1 MTDNKLHRL
10 ELEVMKVAWKL
21 TRATVNDVLEN
32 IDRKLAYTTVATT
45 MKSLEKKGFL
55 SHQVDGRTFVYQP
68 LVKETEITHT
78 MLNDLLERLFDNS
91 AEKLVNTLLE
101 VRQTS
106 SEELDRLQKLI
117 NDYQPEVEDIS
128 TPKDSK
134 GETDD

>member
-1 MTDNKLHRL
+1 MKTKRLHPL
-10 ELEVMKVAWKL
+10 ELEVMKVVWKL
-21 TRATVNDVLEN
+21 TRATVNDVLDN

-55 SHQVDGRTFVYQP
+55 SHQVEGRTFVYQP
-68 LVKETEITHT
+68 LVQEAEIKHS

-106 SEELDRLQKLI
+106 SDEYNRLQALI
-117 NDYQPEVEDIS
+117 NNYQPEGE
-128 TPKDSK
+128 
-134 GETDD
+134 ETDD

>member
-1 MTDNKLHRL
+1 MKNKRLHHL
-10 ELEVMKVAWKL
+10 ELEVMKVVWKL
-21 TRATVNDVLEN
+21 TRATVNDVLDN

-45 MKSLEKKGFL
+45 MKSLEKKGLL

-68 LVKETEITHT
+68 LIKETEITHS
-78 MLNDLLERLFDNS
+78 MLTDLLERLFDNS

-117 NDYQPEVEDIS
+117 NDYQPEETS
-128 TPKDSK
+128 GGKHLK

>member
-1 MTDNKLHRL
+1 MRPQRLHHL
-10 ELEVMKVAWKL
+10 ELEVMKVVWKL
-21 TRATVNDVLEN
+21 ARATVNDVLDN

-55 SHQVDGRTFVYQP
+55 AHEVEGRTFVYQP

-106 SEELDRLQKLI
+106 VDEHNRLQALI
-117 NDYQPEVEDIS
+117 NNYQPEGE
-128 TPKDSK
+128 
-134 GETDD
+134 ETDD

>member
-1 MTDNKLHRL
+1 MKTKRLHHL
-10 ELEVMKVAWKL
+10 ELEVMKVVWKL
-21 TRATVNDVLEN
+21 ARATVNDVLDN

-78 MLNDLLERLFDNS
+78 MLNDMLERLFDNS

-106 SEELDRLQKLI
+106 AEEHNRLQEVI
-117 NDYQPEVEDIS
+117 NNYQPEGE
-128 TPKDSK
+128 
-134 GETDD
+134 ETDE